1 MSRYGNKISE
11 SPESIRKHVPTTR
24 NIHSQIPSPKQQ
36 KSSVVQISASGDP
49 TTFSVA
55 SRRSELD
62 ALCHETAQFI
72 GARII
77 ADFAG
82 SEEIQSAHLAEAL

>member
-36 KSSVVQISASGDP
+36 KSSVVQICASGDSSVFFKRDRVNYPLDGQASPALSHQQTLMTRAIKTESP
-49 TTFSVA
+49 T
-55 SRRSELD
+55 
-62 ALCHETAQFI
+62 
-72 GARII
+72 
-77 ADFAG
+77 
-82 SEEIQSAHLAEAL
+82 QSLGCLR